1 MNRILTTAAMA
12 ATLATTLVVTQGLT
26 MPAHAHGPARLKL
39 ELTQKMNASPDE
51 VWAAIGKF
59 EDMSWHPFIASTE
72 ITGDGSV
79 DQPETSTRVLHLKAE
94 AGDPTITETLSK
106 WQPEKRCYG
115 YRIIEVDVK
124 VLPVTNYA
132 STLCVKDEGGKA
144 LVSWKGG
151 FYRGYPNNDPP
162 ADQNDE
168 TAISDVTG
176 VYQAGLD
183 ALAERFGKAE

>member
-1 MNRILTTAAMA
+1 MNRILTTAAFATTLA
-12 ATLATTLVVTQGLT
+12 ATLAMT
-26 MPAHAHGPARLKL
+26 MPAQAHGPARLKL
-39 ELTQKMNASPDE
+39 ELTQKLNATPDE
-51 VWAAIGKF
+51 VWAVIGKF
-59 EDMSWHPFIASTE
+59 EDMSWHPVVASTE

-79 DQPETSTRVLHLKAE
+79 DQPEKSTRVLHLKAD
-94 AGDPTITETLSK
+94 AGDPTITEMMSK

-115 YRIIEVDVK
+115 YRILEVEVT

-168 TAISDVTG
+168 TAISAVTG

>member
-132 STLCVKDEGGKA
+132 STLCVKDEGERRWSAGRA
-144 LVSWKGG
+144 A
-151 FYRGYPNNDPP
+151 FIAAIPITTRPP
-162 ADQNDE
+162 IRM
-168 TAISDVTG
+168 TRR
-176 VYQAGLD
+176 
-183 ALAERFGKAE
+183 RFPP

>member
-1 MNRILTTAAMA
+1 MNPIVTRPAFITTLA
-12 ATLATTLVVTQGLT
+12 ATLATVLAIA

-39 ELTQKMNASPDE
+39 ELTQKLNASPDE
-51 VWAAIGKF
+51 VWAVIGKF
-59 EDMSWHPFIASTE
+59 DDMRWHPFIASTE

-79 DQPETSTRVLHLKAE
+79 DQPEKSTRVLHLKAD
-94 AGDPTITETLSK
+94 AGDPTITEMLSK
-106 WQPEKRCYG
+106 FQPEKRCYA
-115 YRIIEVDVK
+115 YRILEVDVA

-144 LVSWKGG
+144 LVSWKSG

-162 ADQNDE
+162 ANLNDE
-168 TAISDVTG
+168 SAIGAITG

-183 ALAERFGKAE
+183 ALAAQFGKAE

>member
-1 MNRILTTAAMA
+1 MNRRLTRASLAASLALALA
-12 ATLATTLVVTQGLT
+12 AAL
-26 MPAHAHGPARLKL
+26 PAHAHGPARLKL
-39 ELTQKMNASPDE
+39 ELSQKLNATPDE

-59 EDMSWHPFIASTE
+59 EDMSWHPAIASTE

-79 DQPETSTRVLHLKAE
+79 DQPEKSTRVLHLKADQ
-94 AGDPTITETLSK
+94 GDPTITETLSK

-115 YRIIEVDVK
+115 YRIIEVEVT

-162 ADQNDE
+162 PDQNDD
-168 TAISDVTG
+168 TAISAVTG

>member
-1 MNRILTTAAMA
+1 MNRRLTTAMR
-12 ATLATTLVVTQGLT
+12 ATTLAVILAATSAFA
-26 MPAHAHGPARLKL
+26 MPAYAHGPARLKL
-39 ELTQKMNASPDE
+39 ELTQKMNATPDE

-79 DQPETSTRVLHLKAE
+79 DQPEKSTRVLHLKSE
-94 AGDPTITETLSK
+94 AGDPTITETMSK
-106 WQPEKRCYG
+106 WQPEKRCYA
-115 YRIIEVDVK
+115 YRITEVDVK

-162 ADQNDE
+162 PDQNDE
-168 TAISDVTG
+168 TAISAVTG